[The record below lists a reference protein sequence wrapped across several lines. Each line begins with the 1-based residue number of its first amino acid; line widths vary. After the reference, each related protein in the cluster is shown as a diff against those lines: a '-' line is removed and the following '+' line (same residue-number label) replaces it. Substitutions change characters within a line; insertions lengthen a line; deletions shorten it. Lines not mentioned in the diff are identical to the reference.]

1 MTDSSANHEIRVS
14 ALTFDVEDGINI
26 AMRDYFSIDMGPTER
41 VLKNMSVIL
50 DILTRTETKATFF
63 ILGEVTEKFPGLIKT
78 IDSLGH
84 EIGIHGYR
92 HDQVFRLKPSELADG
107 LKNAKDLT
115 ENIIGHKVYGFRAPA
130 FSINRKTSW
139 ALDVIAGCGFEYD
152 SSIFPS
158 NSSRYGWPGFSKD
171 ICRVRLPEE
180 KSLIEVPLSVVTIGR
195 RAFPA
200 CGGGYLRYYPYSL
213 TRSAFRIIGR
223 QRPVIVYMHP
233 YELDNEKYPDYFH
246 NALLQAGLKKRMKL
260 SMYRFRKSTV
270 STKLEKLCNEFSFA
284 PLHEIL
290 RNAQKDTVIKEVNL
304 PEKLHL

>member
-1 MTDSSANHEIRVS
+1 MTDSSANQEIKVS

-26 AMRDYFSIDMGPTER
+26 AMRDYFNIDMSPTER
-41 VLKNMSVIL
+41 VLKNMSAIL
-50 DILTRTETKATFF
+50 DILARTETKATFF
-63 ILGEVTEKFPGLIKT
+63 ILGEIAEKFPGLIKT
-78 IDSLGH
+78 IDSSGH

-107 LKNAKDLT
+107 LKKAKDLT
-115 ENIIGHKVYGFRAPA
+115 ENIIGHKVFGFRAPA
-130 FSINRKTSW
+130 FSINGKTSW
-139 ALDVIAGCGFEYD
+139 ALDVIAGCGFDYD

-158 NSSRYGWPGFSKD
+158 VSSRYGWPGFSKD
-171 ICRVRLPEE
+171 ICKVNLAEGE
-180 KSLIEVPLSVVTIGR
+180 SLIEVPLSVVTIGGR
-195 RAFPA
+195 SFPA

-246 NALLQAGLKKRMKL
+246 NALLKVGLKKRMKL
-260 SMYRFRKSTV
+260 SLYRFRKSTV
-270 STKLEKLCNEFSFA
+270 SVKLERLCNEFSFA

-290 RNAQKDTVIKEVNL
+290 SNVQNDAGIKEIIL
-304 PEKLHL
+304 PK